1 MITNFTDQ
9 VIELRTMYIN
19 SKEQNKVYEQR
30 IENQR
35 TQLKNLN
42 TKSNLV
48 VKLNKEVTK
57 LRTQLEAKTKII
69 QKMRKTRDSSQECTI
84 CCEVFSKDRKK
95 IAFAPCGH
103 SIVCVECSKEMKRN
117 TRWGKKN
124 ECPICRSEIKLTLTL
139 EGIYWTVVFVQ
150 YYCKPKTF
158 EWMLERLK

>member
-1 MITNFTDQ
+1 MKYVAIYFKPCAKQMITQFSDEF
-9 VIELRTMYIN
+9 IKLRDSYDDC
-19 SKEQNKVYEQR
+19 KEQNQVYKQR

-42 TKSNLV
+42 TKGNLV

-69 QKMRKTRDSSQECTI
+69 QKLRKIRDSSQECTI

-103 SIVCVECSKEMKRN
+103 AIVCVECSKEMKRN

-139 EGIYWTVVFVQ
+139 EGIY
-150 YYCKPKTF
+150 
-158 EWMLERLK
+158 